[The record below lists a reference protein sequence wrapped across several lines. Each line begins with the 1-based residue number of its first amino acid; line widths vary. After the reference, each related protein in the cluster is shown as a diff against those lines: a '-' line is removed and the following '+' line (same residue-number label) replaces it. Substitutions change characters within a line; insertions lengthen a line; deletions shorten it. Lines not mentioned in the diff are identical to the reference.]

1 MIRNIEALDNQIKYC
16 EETNEDDH
24 TKEVVDELDF
34 LCIHNHLLFILLCFA
49 KITAACYRS
58 VTQALRVRNMM
69 KISLRVKL
77 CNTNVTSMLL
87 RFNENVISL

>member
-1 MIRNIEALDNQIKYC
+1 MIWIFRNIEALDNQIKYC

-34 LCIHNHLLFILLCFA
+34 LCIHNHLYSLSFA
-49 KITAACYRS
+49 KITAACYRN

-69 KISLRVKL
+69 
-77 CNTNVTSMLL
+77 
-87 RFNENVISL
+87 